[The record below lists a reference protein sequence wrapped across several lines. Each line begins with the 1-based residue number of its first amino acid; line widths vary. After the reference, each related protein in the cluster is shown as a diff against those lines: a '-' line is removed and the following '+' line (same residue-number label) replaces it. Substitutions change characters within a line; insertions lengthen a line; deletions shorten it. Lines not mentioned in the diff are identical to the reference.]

1 MAAGSSLLDQEALYL
16 ALDAQRRSRGLSW
29 QAVADTIG
37 VSASTIARV
46 RQGGMLEADGVL
58 AMVRWLGRTP
68 ESFTAA
74 RRSAP
79 RGMAAGDRRTSGTYL
94 RVDTRALHAALEAA
108 LASRGLTWQ
117 QVAREVSATLP
128 VSGAMLTRLSRGG
141 RVTIDV
147 ALALAGWLGR
157 TVESLTRPSKS

>member
-1 MAAGSSLLDQEALYL
+1 
-16 ALDAQRRSRGLSW
+16 
-29 QAVADTIG
+29 
-37 VSASTIARV
+37 
-46 RQGGMLEADGVL
+46 
-58 AMVRWLGRTP
+58 
-68 ESFTAA
+68 
-74 RRSAP
+74 
-79 RGMAAGDRRTSGTYL
+79 MAAGDRRTSGNYL

-108 LASRGLTWQ
+108 RASRGLTWQ

-157 TVESLTRPSKS
+157 TVESLTRPSKT